1 MKEKRKKKEMRLED
15 LARRFNSRLSGW
27 LGGRLP
33 GQEEVRQ
40 NLKLLYFDP
49 HTEER
54 LERYYT
60 EKTMLS

>member
-40 NLKLLYFDP
+40 NLKL
-49 HTEER
+49 
-54 LERYYT
+54 
-60 EKTMLS
+60 